1 MLNYEK
7 GPRVAP
13 STSTLASD
21 FTAEVASYDEKC
33 TTPPI
38 DAHANSDLR
47 SLPTA
52 NTAEKKLLLKIDLH
66 ILPCLCIL
74 YALAFLDRVNIA
86 NARSF
91 GLFDD
96 LKLYGNRF
104 NTALTI
110 FFVPYIL
117 FEIPSNIFLKHFSPR
132 YWISGCMFMFG
143 AVTFC
148 QGFVQSY
155 TGLLITRFLLGFFE
169 AGMFPGCF
177 YLIGMWYKRTEAQR
191 RFSFFF
197 NSTCLAGAFGGLLAS
212 AIGKMDGLGGYHGW
226 RWIFIIEGLLTTIA
240 AIVGLFFIPSFV
252 EDSSWLSPDEKE
264 QVKDRIRADQCSSKT
279 ENKATV
285 RDIFQ
290 VLQDPKII
298 FGGLMY
304 ISMVVPAY
312 GYAFFGPAI
321 ISTFKFS
328 PIATQ
333 LHSVAPWACAF
344 VFSMTIASASDF
356 IKHRLFFVIF
366 SIILAI
372 SGFVVLLSIHNNTSI
387 QFGGLFLITSGVYSA
402 MPLIICWFNMNLGG
416 HLRRAVGSAWQI
428 GFGNIGGI
436 VATYAFLPKDAPS
449 YTPGYAICLG
459 FLVLGIFS
467 CCVYALI
474 IHLENERRNRALL
487 APISTGVREND
498 IGDKSLEYRYLL

>member
-1 MLNYEK
+1 MNNGLK
-7 GPRVAP
+7 FPQIFLTSLGPRVAP

-21 FTAEVASYDEKC
+21 FTAETASYHGKC

-38 DAHANSDLR
+38 DAHTNSDLQ

-104 NTALTI
+104 NAALTI

-143 AVTFC
+143 AVTFS

-177 YLIGMWYKRTEAQR
+177 YLIGMWYKRSEAQR

-212 AIGKMDGLGGYHGW
+212 AIGKMDGLGGYRGW

-240 AIVGLFFIPSFV
+240 AIVGIFFIPSFV
-252 EDSSWLSPDEKE
+252 EDSSWLSPEEKE
-264 QVKDRIRADQCSSKT
+264 HVKDRIRADQC
-279 ENKATV
+279 
-285 RDIFQ
+285 
-290 VLQDPKII
+290 
-298 FGGLMY
+298 LMY

-321 ISTFKFS
+321 ISTFKYS

-333 LHSVAPWACAF
+333 LHSVAPWVCAF

-366 SIILAI
+366 SIVLAI
-372 SGFVVLLSIHNNTSI
+372 SGFIVLLSIHNNTSI

-436 VATYAFLPKDAPS
+436 IATYAFLPKDAPS

-467 CCVYALI
+467 CCIYALMI
-474 IHLENERRNRALL
+474 YLENERRNRALL
-487 APISTGVREND
+487 APISTGGPEND
-498 IGDKSLEYRYLL
+498 IGDKSPEYRYLL